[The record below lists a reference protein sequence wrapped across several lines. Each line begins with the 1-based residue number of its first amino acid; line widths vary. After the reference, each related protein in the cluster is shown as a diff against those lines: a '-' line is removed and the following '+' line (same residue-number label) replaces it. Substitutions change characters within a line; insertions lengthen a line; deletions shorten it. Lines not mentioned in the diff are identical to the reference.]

1 MNLYQIRLT
10 IKLRYLIGSIVFE
23 IYMLI
28 HHEAERVEIKPR
40 IVKRFEIYIPSQKI
54 DTLSSDNIIVAVSN
68 SFRVTKRFHL
78 RLGNNSS
85 ELI

>member
-10 IKLRYLIGSIVFE
+10 IKLKYLIGSNVFE

-28 HHEAERVEIKPR
+28 HHETEHVEIKPR

-54 DTLSSDNIIVAVSN
+54 DTLSSDNIIVAVSTV
-68 SFRVTKRFHL
+68 F
-78 RLGNNSS
+78 
-85 ELI
+85 E